1 VNEAE
6 RSTLIVANKSDLPA
20 AWEPLGSA
28 IPTISAEQGDGI
40 ESLIH
45 TLAQRLVPT
54 PPAPGAGV
62 PFRPA
67 HCRRIDRAWAAL
79 GAGDTATARRHL
91 SALLH
96 ERTRRGHDTD
106 A

>member
-1 VNEAE
+1 M
-6 RSTLIVANKSDLPA
+6 TVANKSDLPA

-28 IPTISAEQGDGI
+28 IPTISAERGDGI
-40 ESLIH
+40 ESLIR

-54 PPAPGAGV
+54 PPPPGAGV

-67 HCRRIDRAWAAL
+67 HFRRIDRACAAL
-79 GAGDTATARRHL
+79 HAGDPTTALRHL
-91 SALLH
+91 SALLN
-96 ERTRRGHDTD
+96 ERTRRGDGHD